1 MIEICDKGCEN
12 LVAGIIGRAVND
24 IVEAKLRLDWLQD
37 TDKAIIKII
46 KSDSKNNP
54 QINTLDQAF
63 VKLQWKI
70 DQEKKKYNNAVAFI
84 NGDYYKELTSVASDY
99 MLAKAQELY
108 EEKVKERDEKEAL
121 EKQENAKKKHKKKE
135 EAED

>member
-12 LVAGIIGRAVND
+12 LVAGIIGRVVND
-24 IVEAKLRLDWLQD
+24 IVEAKIRLDELQD
-37 TDKAIIKII
+37 TDKAIVKVIKA
-46 KSDSKNNP
+46 DSKNHP
-54 QINTLDQAF
+54 QIKTLDQAF

-84 NGDYYKELTSVASDY
+84 NGDYYKELTNVASDY

-108 EEKVKERDEKEAL
+108 EEKARERDAKEAL
-121 EKQENAKKKHKKKE
+121 EKEEKKQKKKE